1 MVIYKKDDAADNA
14 EHKPS
19 TAPPLAT
26 AGQTNIHSYP
36 ALCKIFKICPKI
48 PCDLQNIQNLP
59 QNTSHFAKYST
70 FAPKYPAL
78 CKIFKICPK
87 IPPAMQNIQNQ
98 EVLVPFG
105 P

>member
-36 ALCKIFKICPKI
+36 AICKIFKTCPKIPRTLPNIQHLPQNTPRFAKYSKICPKYLPLCKIFKIKKYCCP
-48 PCDLQNIQNLP
+48 L
-59 QNTSHFAKYST
+59 
-70 FAPKYPAL
+70 
-78 CKIFKICPK
+78 
-87 IPPAMQNIQNQ
+87 
-98 EVLVPFG
+98 G
-105 P
+105 PEF